1 MIFIL
6 LLLLLSSLFIIQID
20 STFLTYTLYP
30 TDDICQENWQGSI
43 CLPIFS
49 LDYFDQPL
57 TIQVPWNDENFCQS
71 QMLVYIRTKQCIY
84 CSKTPHVDIHCQHRR
99 IRRMTSTNKES
110 LHRNSFAIIAIS
122 LLALLVIGTLFTL
135 LIIKRSQA
143 HTNLLE
149 LLQPNSNIQSIKV
162 PNKIKS
168 KPMHL
173 TVPQPIRPMK

>member
-6 LLLLLSSLFIIQID
+6 LSSLLIIQIH
-20 STFLTYTLYP
+20 STFLTYTLYQ

-49 LDYFDQPL
+49 LDHFDQPL
-57 TIQVPWNDENFCQS
+57 SIEVPWNDENVCRTRT
-71 QMLVYIRTKQCIY
+71 LVYIRPKQCIY
-84 CSKTPHVDIHCQHRR
+84 CSKNLAQIHCQHRR
-99 IRRMTSTNKES
+99 IRRLTPTSKEA
-110 LHRNSFAIIAIS
+110 LHRNSIAIIALS

-149 LLQPNSNIQSIKV
+149 LIQPNANIQSIKV
-162 PNKIKS
+162 PNRIKS
-168 KPMHL
+168 KPVHL
-173 TVPQPIRPMK
+173 TVPQPVKPMK